1 VSDQSAPA
9 DLAELLAQAAAVVA
23 AGTDLEPCARR
34 LVEGAAGLT
43 GAHLGAVFTREPD
56 GTGLELRLL
65 ATAGFAPDAEHA
77 FVTEV
82 QGDPGHPI
90 AVAAREGRP
99 ALGRVGTRPDGS
111 SMTGADLPLTVTRD
125 GIDLHLGVV
134 SFGWPGERR
143 LDEATGATLRAVA
156 DLLAIAIDRA
166 RLASLGEERSEW
178 HDRIAGL
185 DLLTGLANRRTLDRV
200 LELEIE
206 RAKRQQSDISVAV
219 FDVDGF
225 RAVNERSG
233 TGAGDDVLRAVA
245 AVLAE
250 QVRLVDTVA
259 RVGGDEFVVVAP
271 GSGGIA
277 VADRILRSIDA
288 LEPVGGASVSV
299 SAGVA
304 RFPAD
309 GTSAEE
315 LLNAALAALQGA
327 RESGTGAIAEV
338 RVG

>member
-1 VSDQSAPA
+1 MSDHSAPA
-9 DLAELLAQAAAVVA
+9 DLAELLAQAAAAIA
-23 AGTDLEPCARR
+23 AGTDLEPTVRR
-34 LVEGAAGLT
+34 LLEGAAGLT
-43 GAHLGAVFTREPD
+43 GARLAAVFTREPD
-56 GTGLELRLL
+56 GTDLRLF
-65 ATAGFAPDAEHA
+65 ATAGFAPDAELA
-77 FVTEV
+77 FAAEV
-82 QGDPGHPI
+82 AGDPDHPI

-99 ALGRVGTRPDGS
+99 ALGRVGTRPDGTA
-111 SMTGADLPLTVTRD
+111 MTGADLPLTVTRD
-125 GIDLHLGVV
+125 GIDLHLGVA
-134 SFGWPGERR
+134 SFGWPGERT
-143 LDEATGATLRAVA
+143 LDGATGATLRATA

-178 HDRIAGL
+178 QDRIAGL

-219 FDVDGF
+219 FDIDGF

-233 TGAGDDVLRAVA
+233 AGAGDDILRAVA

-271 GSGGIA
+271 GSGGII

-288 LEPVGGASVSV
+288 LEPVGGVPVTV

-309 GTSAEE
+309 GTSADE
-315 LLNAALAALQGA
+315 LLAAALAALEGA